1 MRPLRQFEGQICP
14 HPSPAVLSVR
24 SVVTTSLLP
33 LPSLSAR
40 PRLSAAAL
48 RRRRE
53 AQSFTLP
60 CARNFE
66 PSPRR
71 RCTAARRA
79 AAAPAIQRTAVPV
92 ASNSLPLPLYAAAAA
107 RQQMRFA
114 RDSNR
119 AFTQRCNCYFIVK
132 FKAASS
138 TRTLSECPCC
148 RATSNEDAPLKLL
161 RGSAPDKSSCEIQ
174 AAWSLELFCAAT
186 KIGDAP
192 SLSHLLTSPA
202 AAASCAMI
210 DAWPFWAAT

>member
-1 MRPLRQFEGQICP
+1 MQCCATSSRGKARGPCNTAQCCP
-14 HPSPAVLSVR
+14 G
-24 SVVTTSLLP
+24 
-33 LPSLSAR
+33 
-40 PRLSAAAL
+40 
-48 RRRRE
+48 
-53 AQSFTLP
+53 
-60 CARNFE
+60 
-66 PSPRR
+66 
-71 RCTAARRA
+71 RA
-79 AAAPAIQRTAVPV
+79 AAVCDSGRERKT
-92 ASNSLPLPLYAAAAA
+92 AAA

-114 RDSNR
+114 RVSNR

-138 TRTLSECPCC
+138 TRTLSGCPCC